1 MNPYIIKR
9 PLITEKTLQRANLE
23 NIYTFEVARTA
34 DKNQI
39 KAAIEEMYQVNIVN
53 INTVMRPKRVKR
65 TGQKRMKTTSAK
77 TKKALV
83 KLQEGQ
89 AIDVFDIGG
98 DK

>member
-1 MNPYIIKR
+1 MNPYVIRK
-9 PLITEKTLQRANLE
+9 PVITEKTLQRANLE

-39 KAAIEEMYQVNIVN
+39 KAAIEEMYKVNIVN
-53 INTVMRPKRVKR
+53 INTVMRPKHTKR
-65 TGQKRMKTTSAK
+65 TGQKRMKTVAPK

-83 KLQEGQ
+83 KLKAGQ

-98 DK
+98 EK